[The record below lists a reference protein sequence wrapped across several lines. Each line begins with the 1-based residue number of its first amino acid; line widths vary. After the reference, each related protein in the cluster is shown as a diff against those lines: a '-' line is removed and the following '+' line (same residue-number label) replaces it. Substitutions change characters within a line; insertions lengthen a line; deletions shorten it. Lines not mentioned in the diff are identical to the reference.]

1 MTNFSAAEKAFINK
15 YKRRVFARISS
26 EENPEFIYIIGA
38 KGAGKT
44 TLARKLENTVLVS
57 ADDIVGNLVKDMGWN
72 ADNYGDDPKNRLF
85 LAQVANELFKEAINN
100 RYSIAF
106 DTGLTDNTEKLVN
119 IMNGKGY
126 DIKFKAILA
135 DDIMAQLNVASR
147 KLDYDEKFARYK
159 EGKGDFPEGENPIE
173 VDLRLASKSAID
185 TVSFLQKLYAEGYDF
200 EVYEYGKQKPSYDT
214 REAKNSF
221 DDYLEDFCSRLP
233 AEETYRQR
241 LENLQKRADKS
252 KCVKIKQG
260 LNSLYAQLF
269 GGR

>member
-1 MTNFSAAEKAFINK
+1 MANFSELEKAFINK
-15 YKRRVFARISS
+15 YKQKVFAGVRAK
-26 EENPEFIYIIGA
+26 EKPDFIYIIGA
-38 KGAGKT
+38 KGSGKT
-44 TLARKLENTVLVS
+44 TLARKLENVVLVS
-57 ADDIVGNLVKDMGWN
+57 ADDIIGNLVKEMGWD
-72 ADNYGDDPKNRLF
+72 ADDYGSDPKNRMF
-85 LAQVANELFKEAINN
+85 LAQMANELFQNAIDN

-119 IMNGKGY
+119 IMNSKGY

-147 KLDYDEKFARYK
+147 KLDYDEKLARYK
-159 EGKGDFPEGENPIE
+159 EGKGDFPEGENPTE

-185 TVSFLQKLYAEGYDF
+185 TVKFLQKLYAQGYDF
-200 EVYEYGKQKPSYDT
+200 EVYEYGKSKPSYDT
-214 REAKNSF
+214 REAKVSF

-233 AEETYRQR
+233 AEEIYRQR
-241 LENLQKRADKS
+241 LENLQNRADKS

-260 LNSLYAQLF
+260 LNSLYGQLF